1 MAYQNTQPLGSQARG
16 GGGGWRALS
25 FINSFQQPS
34 GASSSQAAALQGGA
48 GPVTE
53 AEALQFLK
61 QKDQLNSILGLGS
74 NTVSGSLQPY
84 ANAYGGYTAGTGN
97 APAAKGSSY

>member
-1 MAYQNTQPLGSQARG
+1 MAYQNSQPLGTGIRG
-16 GGGGWRALS
+16 SGGGGWKALE
-25 FINSFQQPS
+25 FVNSLQKSTKPTPQE
-34 GASSSQAAALQGGA
+34 QAMAGGA
-48 GPVTE
+48 GPVSKTG
-53 AEALQFLK
+53 ATDFLK

-97 APAAKGSSY
+97 PPTAKGSSY

>member
-1 MAYQNTQPLGSQARG
+1 MAYQNTQPLGSQTRG

-25 FINSFQQPS
+25 FINSLQQPKPTT
-34 GASSSQAAALQGGA
+34 ANQDAALQGGA

-53 AEALQFLK
+53 AEALKFLK
-61 QKDQLNSILGLGS
+61 SKDQLNSILGLGS

-97 APAAKGSSY
+97 PPPAKGSSY